1 MKKLKLFIA
10 AAALMVG
17 VGAQAQKDVTSTYI
31 TNATLSSLDG
41 WTNVNFNTPVSGNGT
56 IKIGDNNQ
64 TSYNTVGYATEC
76 YEGWS
81 SVEKS
86 EFSLTQ
92 KITLPAGEYTLVNYS
107 FFREGQ
113 NYNTDAAT
121 SRAYLKAGN
130 NQVLV
135 KTLGSI
141 TASGY
146 ANSQAEGAVCFD
158 SKMYRNTLD
167 FTIDADNTEI
177 EIGVSGTF
185 NTEIT
190 KSWMIL
196 GKFELIKTDEAATM
210 DSPFDVTGYITNPG
224 FEYRDMTGWTLS
236 ESGAI
241 GTQINNQ
248 SFKTGL
254 HYAEKWQPAT
264 DGALTARSM
273 SQTLSNL
280 PEGYYKLTANLGGD
294 GTYVDLNGK
303 TASWTADGD
312 YTIGYVLGANENL
325 TITAGKTAEGT
336 ANWIHFDNFKL
347 QFCGDVAAALTT
359 LCGQVS
365 NYDGK
370 IPTAA
375 YTALQT
381 NVAAQNQTYNDVDDL
396 LAAID
401 AVQALYDAADL
412 LIDPYTEAKALI
424 TEATTLQAVDNDN
437 SEANSTFADAI
448 STANTDVEAAT
459 TAADINSATST
470 LKAAMKTYVFAANPV
485 GDGAQF
491 DCTFL
496 MTNPDL
502 SGFTA
507 WTKVDNV
514 DGWYTDQNISG
525 QNAQVMK
532 NDGVAC
538 SKGNAFF
545 EYWSETAAANGEF
558 ALYNKVNLPDGTFT
572 INCFALATAN
582 GVAGATNSAIYFY
595 ANDTQ
600 GSLVSADVLTEQ
612 TISFVNSTPQD
623 VKIGLKTLTGNEF
636 RWMGIG
642 YVELYKVPA
651 QTYTV
656 DEDAAWDNTQSGA
669 GAVTLKRTI
678 KAGINTLVLPFS
690 MTQAEVEDKFG
701 ADSKVYAISS
711 YDATAENI
719 TFTTKD
725 GISANEP
732 CLLKATEDGN
742 SYELENRTI
751 VAGEPVKNATNVTMT
766 GSYAAS
772 ITVPTDSYI
781 ISGDKIYVVDSEV
794 TMKNTRAYITT
805 TTSDGARV
813 LKMSFDGETTTGIV
827 TLENGQL
834 NIEEGTVYDL
844 SGRKV
849 NTLSKGIYVVNGKKV
864 IK

>member
-56 IKIGDNNQ
+56 IKIGNNNQ

-241 GTQINNQ
+241 GTQINDQ

-254 HYAEKWQPAT
+254 HYAEKWQSAAS
-264 DGALTARSM
+264 GALTARSM

-424 TEATTLQAVDNDN
+424 AEANTLQAVDNDN
-437 SEANSTFADAI
+437 SEANSTLAAAI

-502 SGFTA
+502 TGLATWAAAAGWASEES
-507 WTKVDNV
+507 
-514 DGWYTDQNISG
+514 DGNS
-525 QNAQVMK
+525 QVMV
-532 NDGVAC
+532 ND
-538 SKGNAFF
+538 SKTNGSHSYFY
-545 EYWSETAAANGEF
+545 EYWSNPAKASGNF
-558 ALYNKVNLPDGTFT
+558 ALYNAVTLPVGTYTMSCYAFAENQYADNTVDG
-572 INCFALATAN
+572 
-582 GVAGATNSAIYFY
+582 VYFY

-600 GSLVSADVLTEQ
+600 GSCVTNTVLTEQ
-612 TISFVNSTPQD
+612 TLSFVNSIEQE
-623 VKIGLKTLTGNEF
+623 VKIGLKTLTGNT
-636 RWMGIG
+636 RNWMGIG

-669 GAVTLKRTI
+669 GAVTLTRTI

-690 MTQAEVEDKFG
+690 MTQAEVEDNFG
-701 ADSKVYAISS
+701 EGSKVYAISS

-732 CLLKATEDGN
+732 CLLKATQTGT
-742 SYELENRTI
+742 SYELADRTI
-751 VAGEPVKNATNVTMT
+751 VAGEPVKSATNVTMT

-772 ITVPTDSYI
+772 ITVPNGSYI
-781 ISGDKIYVVDSEV
+781 ISGDKIYNVNSDV
-794 TMKNTRAYITT
+794 TLKNTRAYITLA
-805 TTSDGARV
+805 SAGARV